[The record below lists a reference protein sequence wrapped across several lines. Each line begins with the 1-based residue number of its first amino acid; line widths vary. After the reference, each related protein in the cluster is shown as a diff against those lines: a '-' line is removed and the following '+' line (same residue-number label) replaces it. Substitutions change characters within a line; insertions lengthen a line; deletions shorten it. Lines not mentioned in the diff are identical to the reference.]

1 MINQLSVVEVTQIL
15 LILVTLII
23 GLLQWSKY
31 RAESKSHNATA
42 AEKITNASVA
52 LVGVKDKDIAV
63 LNLLII
69 KQRRFTRKLLK
80 RIESLEE
87 KLEMET
93 GERFREA
100 KTCRETVAELD
111 KKNRE
116 LLKSNAG
123 LQQQIDKLSD
133 LLSAYMN
140 EDNAKRISTVNNVG
154 PVQ

>member
-1 MINQLSVVEVTQIL
+1 MKYLGIDYGEKRVGIAVSDAEGKVAFPKVVLENSKE
-15 LILVTLII
+15 LI
-23 GLLQWSKY
+23 
-31 RAESKSHNATA
+31 
-42 AEKITNASVA
+42 EKIKELCEEFS
-52 LVGVKDKDIAV
+52 IAV

-80 RIESLEE
+80 RIELLEE

-111 KKNRE
+111 KKNQE